1 MFGINLTIKKVKN
14 KTSRIKKKEL
24 KTRLSYNRNKEK
36 KEWNFVSKSIVVLR
50 VFQNQFDAFKFLGFF
65 FFIIITRNEIY
76 LFSCKK
82 KNNKNC
88 RMWKSNFIIKNSIL
102 IIIFLNIF
110 FIISFLELQDKIY
123 VNDKHL
129 SAINTHTN
137 ILFC

>member
-88 RMWKSNFIIKNSIL
+88 RM
-102 IIIFLNIF
+102 
-110 FIISFLELQDKIY
+110 
-123 VNDKHL
+123 
-129 SAINTHTN
+129 
-137 ILFC
+137 